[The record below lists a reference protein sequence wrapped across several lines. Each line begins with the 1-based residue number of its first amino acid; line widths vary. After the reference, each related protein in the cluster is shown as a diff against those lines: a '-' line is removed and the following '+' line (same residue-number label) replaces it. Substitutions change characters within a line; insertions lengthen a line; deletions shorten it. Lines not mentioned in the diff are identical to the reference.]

1 MPEARPSSD
10 LTVAIEIDAP
20 GERVW
25 DAVVDWDNQGDW
37 ILGTRARG
45 TVRSGVG
52 VGGGIEAFTGIRGIG
67 FLDTM
72 VITAWDPPHRCD
84 VRHTGRVVRGTGVFE
99 VLALPGGQ
107 RSRFVWQ
114 ESLDLPLGAVG
125 RAGWVLVRPLAAF
138 GVRHSLRRLARQ
150 LTTADGRADGSADA
164 A

>member
-10 LTVAIEIDAP
+10 LTVAIDIDAP
-20 GERVW
+20 VEQVW
-25 DAVVDWDNQGDW
+25 DAVVDWDNQGEW

-52 VGGGIEAFTGIRGIG
+52 VGGGIEAFTGVRGLG

-72 VITAWDPPHRCD
+72 EITAWDPPHRCD

-99 VLALPGGQ
+99 VLELPGGR

-114 ESLDLPLGAVG
+114 ERLDLPLGAVG
-125 RAGWVLVRPLAAF
+125 RAGWLLVRPLAGF
-138 GVRHSLRRLARQ
+138 GVRVSLRRLARR
-150 LTTADGRADGSADA
+150 LSTANGRADAG
-164 A
+164 